1 MAAGWLK
8 PIYFKQ
14 TTMFLLIFSIA
25 LVEERLISP
34 QQTEVTK
41 FEKALPLPR
50 SRELYLQGEG
60 RVVP

>member
-1 MAAGWLK
+1 
-8 PIYFKQ
+8 
-14 TTMFLLIFSIA
+14 MFLLIFSIA

-41 FEKALPLPR
+41 FEKALPLPL
-50 SRELYLQGEG
+50 SRELHLQGEG